1 MVNKSDSIVARVG
14 TATIIGG
21 VDDNVHAKKNTL
33 KQPHMEQAGIDSEFQ
48 SIVSMNQKSGR

>member
-14 TATIIGG
+14 TTTIIGR

-33 KQPHMEQAGIDSEFQ
+33 KNPNMEQAGMDSEFQ
-48 SIVSMNQKSGR
+48 STVSMNQKSGR